1 MKRAAWHCAIA
12 AALIVSTSAVAQ
24 APRPGSPG
32 LFPGAQGQKQ
42 DLPVQIDAK
51 TLEVQD
57 KKKTATF
64 TGNVKVVQGD
74 TTMTCRTLVVFYGQE
89 LGIGASDTPVVK
101 ANSTAGAVPNAQN
114 IRLIQARGDVLVV
127 SRDQN
132 ATGDLGVYDLQAK
145 TITLTGNVVLS
156 QGKNVIHGDKLI
168 VDTVTGNAH
177 VEGAHQTGVRAVIVP
192 NKDQQRRGFEC
203 HDHRARSGR
212 AWLARPGEN
221 PLWQSHRETSS
232 RFSAVIP
239 SHCRSLAE

>member
-1 MKRAAWHCAIA
+1 MKLAAWHCAVT
-12 AALIVSTSAVAQ
+12 AALIFSASAAAQ
-24 APRPGSPG
+24 TPRAGSQG
-32 LFPGAQGQKQ
+32 IFPGVQQQKQ
-42 DLPVQIDAK
+42 NLPVQIDAK
-51 TLEVQD
+51 ALEVQD

-64 TGNVKVVQGD
+64 SGSVKVVQGD

-89 LGIGASDTPVVK
+89 VGLGNAAPVVK

-156 QGKNVIHGDKLI
+156 QGKNVIHGDRLI

-177 VEGAHQTGVRAVIVP
+177 VESAQKTGVRAVIVP
-192 NKDQQRRGFEC
+192 NKDHNGADTNVMTF
-203 HDHRARSGR
+203 G
-212 AWLARPGEN
+212 PG
-221 PLWQSHRETSS
+221 
-232 RFSAVIP
+232 SAAP
-239 SHCRSLAE
+239 AAGSPR

>member
-1 MKRAAWHCAIA
+1 MTRAVWHFAVA

-24 APRPGSPG
+24 APRTATPS

-51 TLEVQD
+51 SLEVQD

-74 TTMTCRTLVVFYGQE
+74 TTMTCRTLEVFYGQE
-89 LGIGASDTPVVK
+89 LGISAADTPVVK
-101 ANSTAGAVPNAQN
+101 TNSTAGVVPNAQN
-114 IRLIQARGDVLVV
+114 IRLIRAHGDVLVV

-132 ATGDLGVYDLQAK
+132 ATGDVGIYDLQAK

-177 VEGAHQTGVRAVIVP
+177 VEGAAQTGVRAVIVP
-192 NKDQQRRGFEC
+192 NKNQRGA
-203 HDHRARSGR
+203 DSNVMTIG
-212 AWLARPGEN
+212 PGQTA
-221 PLWQSHRETSS
+221 PGGSPR
-232 RFSAVIP
+232 
-239 SHCRSLAE
+239 

>member
-1 MKRAAWHCAIA
+1 MTRAVWHCALA

-24 APRPGSPG
+24 APRTATPS

-51 TLEVQD
+51 SLEVQD

-74 TTMTCRTLVVFYGQE
+74 TTMTCRTLEVFYGQE
-89 LGIGASDTPVVK
+89 LGIGAADTPVVK
-101 ANSTAGAVPNAQN
+101 TNSTAGVVPNAQN
-114 IRLIQARGDVLVV
+114 IRLIRAHGDVLVV
-127 SRDQN
+127 SKDQN
-132 ATGDLGVYDLQAK
+132 ATGDVGIYDLQAK

-177 VEGAHQTGVRAVIVP
+177 VEGATQTGVRAVIVP
-192 NKDQQRRGFEC
+192 NKNQHGADSNVMTIG
-203 HDHRARSGR
+203 
-212 AWLARPGEN
+212 PGQTA
-221 PLWQSHRETSS
+221 PGGSPR
-232 RFSAVIP
+232 
-239 SHCRSLAE
+239 

>member
-1 MKRAAWHCAIA
+1 MTRSVWYCALA

-24 APRPGSPG
+24 APRTSTPS
-32 LFPGAQGQKQ
+32 LFPGAQGQKH

-51 TLEVQD
+51 SLEVQD

-74 TTMTCRTLVVFYGQE
+74 TTMTCRTLEVFYGQE
-89 LGIGASDTPVVK
+89 LGISTADTPVVK
-101 ANSTAGAVPNAQN
+101 TNTTAGVVPNPQN
-114 IRLIQARGDVLVV
+114 IRLIRAHGDVLVV

-132 ATGDLGVYDLQAK
+132 ATGDVGIYDLQAK

-177 VEGAHQTGVRAVIVP
+177 VEGATQTGVRAVIVP
-192 NKDQQRRGFEC
+192 NKSQHGPDSNVMTIG
-203 HDHRARSGR
+203 
-212 AWLARPGEN
+212 PG
-221 PLWQSHRETSS
+221 PAAPGGSPR
-232 RFSAVIP
+232 
-239 SHCRSLAE
+239 